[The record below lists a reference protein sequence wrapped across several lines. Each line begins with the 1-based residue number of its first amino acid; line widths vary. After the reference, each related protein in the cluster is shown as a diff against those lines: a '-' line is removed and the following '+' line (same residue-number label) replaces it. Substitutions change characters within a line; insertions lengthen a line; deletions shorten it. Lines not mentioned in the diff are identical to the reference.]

1 MLFEYQAKTRFGGQ
15 PGDLS
20 LEFAPELLIRDHRD
34 QRVEVC
40 HPYSLN
46 LGPTLP
52 REARAGVLD
61 FTCHCE
67 PVRPRTHSTGCKVGR
82 GSPLIRD
89 PHFFPKI
96 SGQGFISVDHIYAG
110 GMDEPG
116 IESPEP
122 YWLVRMRQAA
132 KQRPKTRFVKIRW
145 LELQYL
151 LRERD
156 ALWLAAGPAVRQRL
170 LKLRE
175 TDDYTYLSL
184 QEIGALQTVQEEEPG
199 R

>member
-1 MLFEYQAKTRFGGQ
+1 
-15 PGDLS
+15 
-20 LEFAPELLIRDHRD
+20 
-34 QRVEVC
+34 
-40 HPYSLN
+40 
-46 LGPTLP
+46 
-52 REARAGVLD
+52 
-61 FTCHCE
+61 
-67 PVRPRTHSTGCKVGR
+67 
-82 GSPLIRD
+82 
-89 PHFFPKI
+89 
-96 SGQGFISVDHIYAG
+96 
-110 GMDEPG
+110 MDEPG